1 MARSL
6 SGADTF
12 HTIADAHRRQMMN
25 LLRDGERPVGW
36 LVTRTG
42 ISYSA
47 VSQHLS
53 ILLRAGLVSRRP
65 SGTQRLYR
73 LNAAPLQE
81 VYDWCAQYRFFWNGR
96 LSRLRDYLDKHP

>member
-12 HTIADAHRRQMMN
+12 HTIADAHRREMMN
-25 LLRDGERPVGW
+25 LLRDGERPVSW
-36 LVTRTG
+36 LVARTG

-73 LNAAPLQE
+73 LTAGPLEE
-81 VYDWCAQYRFFWNGR
+81 VYDWCAQYRLFWTAG
-96 LSRLRDYLDKHP
+96 LKRLRDYLDKHP